1 MDVGVVTVRD
11 SGFID
16 ATADRSTLPDASSSI
31 PPTGLLLWLSAD
43 VDVSVKS
50 GHVAGW
56 SDRSGN
62 GNDAQQMVE
71 AVRPSLDSSWHDG
84 RPALG
89 FDGVSQYLEL
99 PSSFNDFNLGISI
112 FVVGDVGN
120 SSFCPSLVH
129 FSNGLENDD
138 LSLHLEH
145 NNNFSYEV
153 AYESIASPAGTA
165 PANRPLLLT
174 AVQSQNQDTRLFG
187 NGIPS
192 GQKTMM
198 LPAQVH
204 RVQND
209 IGRSSYFGCGFLAG
223 HIAEIILYRRALEA
237 PERTVVEAYLRAKYN
252 L

>member
-1 MDVGVVTVRD
+1 MRD
-11 SGFID
+11 SGSID
-16 ATADRSTLPDASSSI
+16 ATPGPI

-43 VDVSVKS
+43 VDVSVKG

-56 SDRSGN
+56 RDRSGN
-62 GNDAQQMVE
+62 GNDAKQMVE

-89 FDGVSQYLEL
+89 FDGVAQYLEL

-120 SSFCPSLVH
+120 SSSCPSFVH
-129 FSNGLENDD
+129 FSNGIENDD

-145 NNNFSYEV
+145 KNNFSYEV
-153 AYESIASPAGTA
+153 AFERIESPADTA

-174 AVQSQNQDTRLFG
+174 AVQWPNQDTRLFG
-187 NGIPS
+187 NGVPS
-192 GQKTMM
+192 GQRTMM
-198 LPAQVH
+198 LPVQVH

-209 IGRSSYFGCGFLAG
+209 IGRSSYGDCGFLEG
-223 HIAEIILYRRALEA
+223 HIAGDHPVSPRARGPRANGRRSLPSGQVQPLIAL
-237 PERTVVEAYLRAKYN
+237 
-252 L
+252 